1 MYPENILKS
10 LWSKSFQRH
19 SALNLE
25 LSNLWISIF
34 IGIFCVI
41 QATTQFFEQL
51 TTVLVLKIKSLREQ
65 KYGSK
70 NNLKPFYSFYQ
81 SQRSKKAHTSCQGR
95 TLNTS
100 THCIVVSELPRTST
114 VKQWVEQH
122 FICIKKRQRK
132 ISFCKW
138 TLVPLSHQ
146 SPPAAL
152 GELNKERYPHTDWQA
167 WYRLSG
173 LVSY

>member
-1 MYPENILKS
+1 MGQS
-10 LWSKSFQRH
+10 AQSFQRH
-19 SALNLE
+19 PALNLE
-25 LSNLWISIF
+25 LSDLWISIS
-34 IGIFCVI
+34 IGTFCVI

-51 TTVLVLKIKSLREQ
+51 TTVLVLKIKSLQEQ
-65 KYGSK
+65 NYGSR

-81 SQRSKKAHTSCQGR
+81 PQRSKKAHTSCQGR

-100 THCIVVSELPRTST
+100 THCTLVSESPRTST
-114 VKQWVEQH
+114 VKQWVQQH
-122 FICIKKRQRK
+122 FACIKKRQRK

-146 SPPAAL
+146 SLPAAL
-152 GELNKERYPHTDWQA
+152 GKLNKERCPHTDWQA

-173 LVSY
+173 LVSS